1 MNDLTAT
8 SKIDLLCPVK
18 ITSDKAVTITR
29 DDSFKDA
36 FFETAVSLEIIGTPT
51 AIITFD
57 GGSNSDITAEGP
69 IISASSD
76 LYLEYCNFNDNKN
89 CKTDGGALFI
99 KSAENINISN
109 CNFTNNSVT
118 GSFMAGGAVANIS
131 TTAISNFKNCTF
143 VNNIAMQQGG
153 GAIYISGNTSNC
165 SEKWT
170 TFEDCTFKYN
180 KSYYSTYDY
189 GGAIYVASGPV
200 SLNTVHMEN
209 NFRYQGDTDTTGTNS
224 DIYLNGFQQELK
236 LNGKITISTLK
247 IKISTNT
254 PKDIGISEFFDTDI
268 SKIENLVLTTGSTGS
283 VGSVTRPFKIY
294 TYDSIGTNI
303 NSEQETTLTENQIN
317 CFENVVDEKTGT
329 QYILSNDG
337 TINQ

>member
-1 MNDLTAT
+1 MNNLTAT

-18 ITSDKAVTITR
+18 ITSDNAVTITR
-29 DDSFKDA
+29 GDSFKDA
-36 FFETAVSLEIIGTPT
+36 FFETAVSLEIIGTQT

-57 GGSNSDITAEGP
+57 GGSKSATQP
-69 IISASSD
+69 IIYASSD
-76 LYLEYCNFNDNKN
+76 LSLEYCNFINNTN
-89 CKTDGGALFI
+89 TQTDGGALNI
-99 KSAENINISN
+99 NSTSVNTINISN

-118 GSFMAGGAVANIS
+118 GSLMAGGAVAISS

-143 VNNIAMQQGG
+143 ENNIAMNQGG

-209 NFRYQGDTDTTGTNS
+209 NFICQGDTDTTGTNS
-224 DIYLNGFQQELK
+224 DIYLNGYMQELK
-236 LNGKITISTLK
+236 LNGIITISTLK

-268 SKIENLVLTTGSTGS
+268 SKIENLILAVDTGS
-283 VGSVTRPFKIY
+283 VSNVSRPFKIY
-294 TYDSIGTNI
+294 TYDTVGTNAY
-303 NSEQETTLTENQIN
+303 SETECTLTNNQIN
-317 CFENVVDEKTGT
+317 CFNSIYDE
-329 QYILSNDG
+329 QSIYYQLLEDG
-337 TINQ
+337 SIEQKQ